1 MCDASWRHDRIAR
14 YNALMHSSATAPIA
28 KSVVLVGAGNAH
40 LVFLKRWGMRP
51 APGVAVTLVSEGPV
65 IAYSAMVPAQIAG
78 EFSRHELAIDLVRL
92 CQAVHVRFVA
102 ARVSEI
108 DARLRQVRLAGR
120 PPLTYDV
127 ISLGLGSMPA
137 HPDDKAAGLVSLS
150 MRPL

>member
-65 IAYSAMVPAQIAG
+65 IAYSAMVPAQIGG
-78 EFSRHELAIDLVRL
+78 EFRRDQITLGLVRL
-92 CQAVHVRFVA
+92 CPTVPVRFVA
-102 ARVSEI
+102 A
-108 DARLRQVRLAGR
+108 L
-120 PPLTYDV
+120 
-127 ISLGLGSMPA
+127 
-137 HPDDKAAGLVSLS
+137 
-150 MRPL
+150 